1 MTPEARL
8 VRAYAKEAAPLHRRG
23 NGGPEQLP
31 SGAKIMALDDGG
43 RARAVVAAYEL
54 LPPPPRSNAYGQC
67 IMLGLLATTLL
78 RKDLPLDHG
87 DLERMTV
94 SCSRAVSPAWGPC
107 DYDHA
112 LVKAL
117 ARAQRITPKTCA
129 ALKVLMSRRGAAYAV
144 DRRICA
150 AAAKLIGLV

>member
-8 VRAYAKEAAPLHRRG
+8 VRAYVKEATPLHRRG
-23 NGGPEQLP
+23 DGGPEQLP
-31 SGAKIMALDDGG
+31 SGAKIMALDDAG

-54 LPPPPRSNAYGQC
+54 LPRPSRSHAYGQC

-78 RKDLPLDHG
+78 RKNLPLDHA
-87 DLERMTV
+87 DLEAMTLA
-94 SCSRAVSPAWGPC
+94 CSRAVSPAWGPC
-107 DYDHA
+107 DYDRA

-117 ARAQRITPKTCA
+117 GRAGRITPKTA
-129 ALKVLMSRRGAAYAV
+129 SALKALISRRGTAYAV

-150 AAAKLIGLV
+150 AAAKLMGLV